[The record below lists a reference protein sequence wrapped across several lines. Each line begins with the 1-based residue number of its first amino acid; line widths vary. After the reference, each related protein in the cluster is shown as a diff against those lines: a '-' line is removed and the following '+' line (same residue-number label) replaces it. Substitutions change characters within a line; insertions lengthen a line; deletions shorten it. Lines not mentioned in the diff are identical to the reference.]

1 MSNFSDY
8 INSGNNS
15 QTTSTHKN
23 STTYTN
29 EELQDM
35 INKYSS
41 LSEDKLLGEFI
52 RLTLEKKSRGEL
64 KDKDLENMKSTIEP
78 FLDIEQKNK
87 LNQIIDMVRNVK

>member
-8 INSGNNS
+8 IKSGNAS
-15 QTTSTHKN
+15 KTASTHKDN
-23 STTYTN
+23 KTYSN

-41 LSEDKLLGEFI
+41 FSEDKLLSEFV

-64 KDKDLENMKSTIEP
+64 KEKDLENMKSTIEP
-78 FLDIEQKNK
+78 FLDVDQKNK
-87 LNQIIDMVRNVK
+87 LNKIIDMVRNVK